1 METCISC
8 NCIYCI
14 VMNSHEFIRL
24 PIWFLEKSQGFTWPC
39 FSKGRSYMMSFGFR
53 LSLAQWLIS
62 QFYTMNFEMKCIDFG
77 SPHFPSLAARTDSDS
92 NDVVYGCLQ
101 GNRVRLVFRKCTSL
115 KNPWPSF
122 IFCNCKTRFLISQNL
137 FFARSFFFWL
147 RLLVAVPF

>member
-39 FSKGRSYMMSFGFR
+39 FSKGRSYMMSFWIRSSSSHIGIYMMNLKWN
-53 LSLAQWLIS
+53 LSIELR
-62 QFYTMNFEMKCIDFG
+62 E
-77 SPHFPSLAARTDSDS
+77 PHFPSLAAPTDS

-122 IFCNCKTRFLISQNL
+122 IFCNCKTRFFLVKIAGSSPL
-137 FFARSFFFWL
+137 LKGLKCSFYLRFC
-147 RLLVAVPF
+147 RLLR